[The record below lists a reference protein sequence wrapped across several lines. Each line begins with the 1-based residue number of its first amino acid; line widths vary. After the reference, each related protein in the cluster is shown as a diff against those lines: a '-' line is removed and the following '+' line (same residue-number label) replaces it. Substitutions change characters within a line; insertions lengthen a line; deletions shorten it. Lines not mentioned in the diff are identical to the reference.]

1 VLLPYNPRVTLRAE
15 SRPTGTLAAR
25 LRLVRHSRLV
35 RQNLVLFIG
44 AMVSG
49 LGGFVYHAVA
59 GRVLG
64 PRTYGEVAS
73 LVALY
78 TMGTTINL
86 ILILV
91 LARYAAD
98 LLAQRRP
105 GGLRSI
111 MSRTGFLIA
120 IPTAVF
126 IVLGVALAPL
136 VARFENLRSPGAV
149 VWLVLAVAACWYM
162 ALPRG
167 VLQGVQRFTG
177 LSLNLSLELVVRT
190 ASLCLL
196 LWAGLGTSGSMIS
209 ILLGVGV
216 AFAIGTWSLR
226 DVLSTPTE
234 RVRMRAMLGFAL
246 TAAAG
251 TVGVLLLYNMDVV
264 LAAHYLD
271 KHGAG
276 IYGGLN
282 KIGTILYFGTLSVS
296 QVLFPR
302 VVEAVA
308 TRRNPGLLLMLSA
321 GLIGGLGLCAIAVFA
336 LVPHLVVGILF
347 GPQFADAQAYLLPV
361 GFVGLGLSLNN
372 LLTQFFMAVH
382 DRVFIPVLAGGCI
395 LEAGL
400 IAGFHAGVGQ
410 VVTDVL
416 IGMWVLL
423 AAFIIRCLLLL
434 PRVRPE
440 MVDRPHA

>member
-1 VLLPYNPRVTLRAE
+1 M
-15 SRPTGTLAAR
+15 
-25 LRLVRHSRLV
+25 

-64 PRTYGEVAS
+64 PQTYGEVAS

-78 TMGTTINL
+78 TMGSTINL

-91 LARYAAD
+91 LARYSAD
-98 LLAQRRP
+98 LFAQGRA

-111 MSRTGFLIA
+111 VGRTSFLIA
-120 IPTAVF
+120 GPTVLF
-126 IVLGVALAPL
+126 LVLGAALSPL
-136 VARFENLRSPGAV
+136 VARFENLQSPV
-149 VWLVLAVAACWYM
+149 PVLWLVAAVAGCWYM

-167 VLQGVQRFTG
+167 VLQGSQRFTG
-177 LSLNLSLELVVRT
+177 LSVNLSIELVIRT
-190 ASLCLL
+190 GMLCLL
-196 LWAGLGTSGSMIS
+196 LGLGLGTSGSMIS
-209 ILLGVGV
+209 ILCGV
-216 AFAIGTWSLR
+216 AVAYMAGMWSLR
-226 DVLSTPTE
+226 DVLRTPWE
-234 RVRMRAMLGFAL
+234 RVPMRAMAGFAL

-251 TVGVLLLYNMDVV
+251 TVGILLLYNMDVV

-308 TRRNPGLLLMLSA
+308 TQRNPGRLLLLSA
-321 GLIGGLGLCAIAVFA
+321 GLITAMGMCAIAVFIV
-336 LVPHLVVGILF
+336 VPHLVVGILF
-347 GPQFADAQAYLLPV
+347 GPQFRDAQAYLLPI
-361 GFVGLGLSLNN
+361 GLVGLALSLNN

-382 DRVFIPVLAGGCI
+382 DRVFIPILALGCVFEASMIVL
-395 LEAGL
+395 
-400 IAGFHAGVGQ
+400 FHAGINQ

-423 AAFIIRCLLLL
+423 AAFVVRCLLLL
-434 PRVRPE
+434 PHLRPE
-440 MVDRPHA
+440 MVVQPATVPRPDVSWQAPLGGEQPGRNGHGPEA